1 MKVFL
6 IRLLLVIVVLLVI
19 IYSIFPYF
27 IINLFGLVNSTKNK
41 ESIDVVIAHYKED
54 LKWVDNLPDNCRIF
68 IYTKSDQKPNCK
80 RQYFHEY
87 LPTLG
92 RCDATYLYHVI
103 KNYHRP
109 HNENILFLPGS
120 CDIFYKQFSLYLLLH
135 NTGKHDFNNCIT
147 TNNVIFKSINDMRL
161 NYFIKNGY
169 CSSHKSNQH
178 KDCTLIVSKFKNVNE
193 FKQYFDLNLDYVTY
207 WGMNMIKSKLIYN
220 RSKEFYVQ
228 LYNTLNDGD
237 NVLNGHFTER
247 SWYSIFTCR

>member
-1 MKVFL
+1 
-6 IRLLLVIVVLLVI
+6 
-19 IYSIFPYF
+19 
-27 IINLFGLVNSTKNK
+27 
-41 ESIDVVIAHYKED
+41 
-54 LKWVDNLPDNCRIF
+54 
-68 IYTKSDQKPNCK
+68 
-80 RQYFHEY
+80 
-87 LPTLG
+87 
-92 RCDATYLYHVI
+92 
-103 KNYHRP
+103 
-109 HNENILFLPGS
+109 
-120 CDIFYKQFSLYLLLH
+120 
-135 NTGKHDFNNCIT
+135 
-147 TNNVIFKSINDMRL
+147 MRL

-178 KDCTLIVSKFKNVNE
+178 KDCTMIVSKFKNVNE